1 MERVVENILVY
12 SSKTLVYWTNWYVN
26 LGAKK
31 IKKSTQA
38 TNLTGVNKIL
48 NHVIIFP
55 EKTSIGDV

>member
-31 IKKSTQA
+31 LKNQRKPQTLPESI
-38 TNLTGVNKIL
+38 IL
-48 NHVIIFP
+48 
-55 EKTSIGDV
+55 